1 MKKSKTK
8 AKKLTR
14 SEIEAL
20 ENWKKLNAKWDKIP
34 KWSRQSKSTPDPE
47 KTTLTRVG
55 PVVPAGR
62 ETTSVRSRTSSG
74 RQPQATVNPP
84 KKYTGTAI
92 VGIATLHKS
101 VAVPVFSKEDA
112 VDISKMRRG

>member
-1 MKKSKTK
+1 MKKVKKPTK
-8 AKKLTR
+8 AEL
-14 SEIEAL
+14 AAM

-34 KWSRQSKSTPDPE
+34 KWSRQSKHAPVENS
-47 KTTLTRVG
+47 LTVVG
-55 PVVPAGR
+55 PTPPVGR
-62 ETTSVRSRTSSG
+62 ETPEVRSKTSSG

>member
-14 SEIEAL
+14 SETEAL

-74 RQPQATVNPP
+74 RQHATVSP
-84 KKYTGTAI
+84 KKTYTGTAI
-92 VGIATLHKS
+92 LGIATLHKS

>member
-8 AKKLTR
+8 AKAKKLTH

-34 KWSRQSKSTPDPE
+34 KWSRQSKPDPE
-47 KTTLTRVG
+47 KTALTHVG
-55 PVVPAGR
+55 PVAPAGR
-62 ETTSVRSRTSSG
+62 ETTSIRSRTSSG
-74 RQPQATVNPP
+74 RQHATVSP
-84 KKYTGTAI
+84 KKTYTGTAI
-92 VGIATLHKS
+92 LGIATLHKS